1 MIAWLRKM
9 REENAMLARLIVRL
23 LPVQAAIVAMASIN
37 SLVDGVVAARFI
49 DPSTVGVIGLYY
61 TMVRILEAA
70 GAVLL
75 GGVSVLSGRYLG
87 SGRIDRTRGVCSLG
101 MALAVGVGAVLTF
114 FSFALPGLIADLLG
128 ANAQLRE
135 PLKTY
140 ILGYAFGIVPQLLGQ
155 QIAAD
160 IQLERQEKL
169 GHAAVAAMII
179 TNVLLDIVFVTVWHM
194 GVLGLA
200 LSTSLANWVYFLV
213 VLQYYFS
220 GKAQLL
226 PGLKTIDWGETG
238 ELLKIG
244 FPNALL
250 VFCLAA
256 RSLVINRLLL
266 ACAGSDGL
274 SALSSFNMVCGLIL
288 SVAIGAGSLV
298 RILTSVFL
306 GEENREG
313 ILQEIRLFFTC
324 VMTLMVVI
332 AVIEILMAPVLA
344 ALFFPDRAS
353 EVYRLSRQLFT
364 VYGFGIPLT
373 LVCLV
378 YSNYCQ
384 AAGFRALVNILSLTD
399 GFFSMVIP
407 ALILAP
413 RMGALGVWLSFPLGL
428 LITLAV
434 SMAAPILHVRRWPRG
449 LEEWLMLPENFGR
462 GEALILNLHT
472 LEDVTRT
479 AESVQRFCDAHGLP
493 ARTSAHA
500 GLCLEEMAGNVVR
513 HGFHADRRHH
523 VVELRVV
530 PREDGVMLR
539 IKDDGIPFNPQEWY
553 EMTSVS
559 PDDPFRNVGIRLTY
573 AVAKEVE
580 YQNLLGLNVLTIQL

>member
-1 MIAWLRKM
+1 MIAWFRKM
-9 REENAMLARLIVRL
+9 REENAMLARLVVRL
-23 LPVQAAIVAMASIN
+23 LPVQAAIVAMGSVN

-87 SGRIDRTRGVCSLG
+87 SGRIDRTRGICSLG
-101 MALAVGVGAVLTF
+101 MALAVGIGAVLTF
-114 FSFALPGLIADLLG
+114 FSFALPAWIADLLG

-140 ILGYAFGIVPQLLGQ
+140 ILGYAFGIIPLLLGQ

-169 GHAAVAAMII
+169 GHAAVAAMIT
-179 TNVLLDIVFVTVWHM
+179 TNVLFDVLFVAVWHM

-200 LSTSLANWVYFLV
+200 LATSLANLVYFLV
-213 VLQYYFS
+213 VLRYYFT

-266 ACAGSDGL
+266 ACVGSDGL

-288 SVAIGAGSLV
+288 AVAIGAGSLV

-313 ILQEIRLFFTC
+313 ILQEVRLFCTC
-324 VMTLMVVI
+324 VMALMVLI

-344 ALFFPDRAS
+344 ALFFPDTGS
-353 EVYRLSRQLFT
+353 EVYRLAKQLFT
-364 VYGFGIPLT
+364 IYGIGIPLT
-373 LVCLV
+373 LLCLV

-384 AAGFRALVNILSLTD
+384 AAGFRLLVNILSLTD

-413 RMGALGVWLSFPLGL
+413 RLGALGVWLSFPLGL

-434 SMAAPILHVRRWPRG
+434 SMTAPILHYRRWPRG
-449 LEEWLMLPENFGR
+449 LEEWLMLPEDFGR
-462 GEALILNLHT
+462 GEYLILNLHT

-479 AESVQRFCDAHGLP
+479 AETVQAFCDARGLTG
-493 ARTSAHA
+493 RTGAHA
-500 GLCLEEMAGNVVR
+500 GLCLEEIAGNVMQ

-530 PREDGVMLR
+530 PREEGVTLR
-539 IKDDGIPFNPQEWY
+539 IKDDCIPFNPQEWY
-553 EMTSVS
+553 EMTRASS
-559 PDDPFRNVGIRLTY
+559 DDPFRNVGIRLVY
-573 AVAKEVE
+573 AVAREVE